1 MGDLV
6 SRFGLCAGVA
16 VLMVVGCGIF
26 EDTGSTKSD
35 APEALMR
42 VAVPGWKAEGPHSVL
57 QIAAPAEGKG
67 AKEREILPY
76 ALAPSAVLKLGEGVI
91 VLITSGT
98 PADDEGNQQIG
109 HASSAMLGAYWFE
122 KRDERWF
129 KVAEQ
134 PGFALEGFSG
144 LPGELRQLDLGGG
157 KIALAV
163 NNGSCWQGACGE
175 WLALYAVDGRRMT
188 KIFADLISS
197 DNESESASGS
207 CSDLLALDAGAQR
220 RVSQDEYSSVLGC
233 YQIDGRATI
242 QPTGKGVGQL
252 VIEFSGKMASEEI
265 VPVVPK
271 PAQSLAQDESESEEL
286 EEEFLVTMEAVQ
298 RRQVYSFRNGR
309 YVLLRGQNPN
319 PTL

>member
-1 MGDLV
+1 MRGCLL
-6 SRFGLCAGVA
+6 FAGA
-16 VLMVVGCGIF
+16 TTLLLAGCGLL
-26 EDTGSTKSD
+26 EDTGSAKSD

-42 VAVPGWKAEGPHSVL
+42 VAVPGWRADGAHSVL
-57 QIAAPAEGKG
+57 QIATPVHDTG
-67 AKEREILPY
+67 AQGGRELEILPY
-76 ALAPSAVLKLGEGVI
+76 ALAPSVVMKLGEGQV
-91 VLITSGT
+91 VLITVGT
-98 PADDEGNQQIG
+98 PADDQGNQQIG

-144 LPGELRQLDLGGG
+144 LPGELRQQDLGGG

-175 WLALYAVDGRRMT
+175 WLALYAVDDRRMT

-197 DNESESASGS
+197 DNESASGS
-207 CSDLLALDAGAQR
+207 CSELIALGAGAQR

-242 QPTGKGVGQL
+242 QQTGNGVGQL

-271 PAQSLAQDESESEEL
+271 PAQSFAQDESESDEP

-298 RRQVYSFRNGR
+298 RRQVYAFRSGR
-309 YVLLRGQNPN
+309 YVLLKGQNPN